1 VKVKLGG
8 VDFLTNSTAAAL
20 DSSLQSTLPAVT
32 SVNGLVLFIPGIFFP
47 SPSSLLSPPCRPVKL
62 GLAFY
67 ISFSKT
73 FLIPD
78 PFVSEK

>member
-1 VKVKLGG
+1 
-8 VDFLTNSTAAAL
+8 VDFLSKNTTAAL
-20 DSSLQSTLPAVT
+20 DISLESTMPAVT
-32 SVNGLVLFIPGIFFP
+32 TVNGLVLFIPGIFFP
-47 SPSSLLSPPCRPVKL
+47 SPSSLLSSPCRPVKL

-78 PFVSEK
+78 SFVFEK